1 MSVSLATPW
10 TVACHTSLFMGFPG
24 KNTGVNCLFLLQ
36 GIFLTQG
43 SNLRLLLR
51 SRFFFFFFKSP
62 NHRRH
67 NSEDLG
73 KKSVSQYPFHPC
85 ASNVCLSIILALPAD
100 LHQYFFLCVYYLKP
114 GHFSS
119 CCWFT
124 YYCCFLETVFLFSGL
139 KFRYLFPRH

>member
-1 MSVSLATPW
+1 MDCSLPYFSVHGISRQEYWSELP
-10 TVACHTSLFMGFPG
+10 FPSPG
-24 KNTGVNCLFLLQ
+24 NLPDS
-36 GIFLTQG
+36 GIKPASPASQQVF
-43 SNLRLLLR
+43 
-51 SRFFFFFFKSP
+51 FFFFFFKSP